1 MNILVCVKQVPDT
14 TEIKIDPVK
23 NTLIRDGVPSIVNP
37 FDGYAL
43 EAAARIKD
51 KNPDT
56 KIVVLS
62 MGPPQATA
70 ALKECLAIA
79 ADKAYLVSG
88 RTFGGSDTLATS
100 YILYNA
106 VKKVE
111 ELEGAKFDAIF
122 CGKQAIDGDTAQV
135 GPELAE
141 HLGYPQVT
149 YGLEAEVD
157 GDMLKVKKEVG
168 GDRREVP
175 LPGHLHQARLGP
187 PLPHHQAEDGRQ
199 QGGDPRSGRRRF
211 PRHRHHP
218 HRPEGLPHQREE
230 DLRAPEENRRRED
243 RGRGQRGVRQEAV
256 RAAHCG
262 QHHLR
267 EGKHNGSQDQGPVGI
282 C

>member
-62 MGPPQATA
+62 MGPEQAKA

-79 ADKAYLVSG
+79 ADKAYLVSD
-88 RTFGGSDTLATS
+88 RVFGGSDTLATS
-100 YILYNA
+100 YIISETI
-106 VKKVE
+106 KKVS
-111 ELEGAKFDAIF
+111 ELEGGFDAIF

-135 GPELAE
+135 GPEIAE

-149 YGLEAEVD
+149 YGLEAEAD
-157 GDMLKVKKEVG
+157 GDTIKVKKEVEEG
-168 GDRREVP
+168 VEIVAVKTP
-175 LPGHLHQARLGP
+175 CLVTFTKPAW
-187 PLPHHQAEDGRQ
+187 
-199 QGGDPRSGRRRF
+199 DPRYPTIKRKMAANRAEIPVLGDDAF
-211 PRHRHHP
+211 PDIDTTRI
-218 HRPEGLPHQREE
+218 GLKGSPTNVKKTFVPQRKT
-230 DLRAPEENRRRED
+230 
-243 RGRGQRGVRQEAV
+243 GGVKIKEADNTASAKV
-256 RAAHCG
+256 LFEKLSTA
-262 QHHLR
+262 
-267 EGKHNGSQDQGPVGI
+267 GI
-282 C
+282 I